1 MKRYILLLFIIPLW
15 VNAQLT
21 DSFTDGDFTS
31 NPTWTGTT
39 EKYIVNEAKQLQLA
53 AAEAGKTWL
62 STPYTLSGSNT
73 EWRFWIKLAFAPSG
87 SNYSEVFLS
96 SDKASL
102 EGDLNGY
109 VLRFGEAGSNDAI
122 ELFLKQGST
131 MTSVCR
137 GTNALLASSF
147 ALFVKVIRKANG
159 DWSIFIDPSGSGIYT
174 LDASG
179 NNNVLTPGG
188 HFGFSGTFTV
198 SNSTKMYY
206 DDVFVGA
213 EVLDTNPPEVLSV
226 VATDLS
232 TVEVTFNEAIE
243 TQSLTQTANYTIN
256 HGIGSPLQVIQ
267 GTTAAQAVLNLA
279 NPLEN
284 GKIYQLTLSDL
295 KDISGNIM
303 PTITKALSYYQAGSN
318 DIVINEV
325 MADPSPVVGLPE
337 WEFVELHNT
346 TGTLINLND
355 FVFVIGTTEK
365 PMTNIQIEPNGFLIL
380 AHEDARAALSPLGSF
395 YGFSSFQLANS
406 GAKLTLKNSTGLVIS
421 AVNYT
426 DTWYRNSAKADGGW
440 TLEQIDP
447 TNPCGGA
454 FNWTAS
460 NDLSGGTP
468 GRQNSVFAISN
479 TSPKLSLI
487 KLVSNQVVQLW
498 FDQQMD
504 RFGLGNAANYRLEP
518 GNIQPSSVATN
529 IADPAF
535 VELSFE
541 TAFSQGVLYELH
553 IYPTLMNCAGRP
565 VGDGVFIAFGLPETI
580 EKNDVVI
587 NEVLFN
593 PLNNGVDFV
602 EIYNRSNKILNLENL
617 RLGDVR
623 QTFPNPPDTTLKV
636 ITTTTRLL
644 MPEGYALL
652 TTNIGAV
659 TEIYSVESTDNF
671 VSMASFPSY
680 PNEKGTVLLKSDAG
694 VLVDLMSYNEKM
706 HYPLLN
712 TVDGVSL
719 ERISVDRPSLES
731 ENWHSAAQ
739 SVGFATPGFRNSVQV
754 NDYLVEDELLI
765 DPETF
770 SPDGDGYYDVT
781 TLRYSFAQAGN
792 NLNIYIYS
800 ASGQLVRHLVK
811 SNLVAETGAVS
822 WDGLDDNGNK
832 VPTGIYVVYAEVFA
846 LDGKVRGIKKAV
858 VVATR

>member
-1 MKRYILLLFIIPLW
+1 
-15 VNAQLT
+15 
-21 DSFTDGDFTS
+21 
-31 NPTWTGTT
+31 
-39 EKYIVNEAKQLQLA
+39 
-53 AAEAGKTWL
+53 
-62 STPYTLSGSNT
+62 
-73 EWRFWIKLAFAPSG
+73 
-87 SNYSEVFLS
+87 
-96 SDKASL
+96 
-102 EGDLNGY
+102 
-109 VLRFGEAGSNDAI
+109 
-122 ELFLKQGST
+122 
-131 MTSVCR
+131 
-137 GTNALLASSF
+137 
-147 ALFVKVIRKANG
+147 
-159 DWSIFIDPSGSGIYT
+159 
-174 LDASG
+174 
-179 NNNVLTPGG
+179 
-188 HFGFSGTFTV
+188 
-198 SNSTKMYY
+198 
-206 DDVFVGA
+206 
-213 EVLDTNPPEVLSV
+213 
-226 VATDLS
+226 
-232 TVEVTFNEAIE
+232 
-243 TQSLTQTANYTIN
+243 
-256 HGIGSPLQVIQ
+256 
-267 GTTAAQAVLNLA
+267 
-279 NPLEN
+279 
-284 GKIYQLTLSDL
+284 
-295 KDISGNIM
+295 
-303 PTITKALSYYQAGSN
+303 
-318 DIVINEV
+318 
-325 MADPSPVVGLPE
+325 
-337 WEFVELHNT
+337 
-346 TGTLINLND
+346 
-355 FVFVIGTTEK
+355 
-365 PMTNIQIEPNGFLIL
+365 
-380 AHEDARAALSPLGSF
+380 
-395 YGFSSFQLANS
+395 
-406 GAKLTLKNSTGLVIS
+406 
-421 AVNYT
+421 
-426 DTWYRNSAKADGGW
+426 
-440 TLEQIDP
+440 
-447 TNPCGGA
+447 
-454 FNWTAS
+454 
-460 NDLSGGTP
+460 
-468 GRQNSVFAISN
+468 
-479 TSPKLSLI
+479 
-487 KLVSNQVVQLW
+487 
-498 FDQQMD
+498 
-504 RFGLGNAANYRLEP
+504 
-518 GNIQPSSVATN
+518 
-529 IADPAF
+529 
-535 VELSFE
+535 
-541 TAFSQGVLYELH
+541 
-553 IYPTLMNCAGRP
+553 MNCAGRP

>member
-31 NPTWTGTT
+31 NPTWTGTA
-39 EKYIVNEAKQLQLA
+39 EKYIVNDAKQLQLA

-62 STPYTLSGSNT
+62 STPYALSGNNT

-87 SNYSEVFLS
+87 SNYSEVILS
-96 SDKASL
+96 SDNANL
-102 EGDLNGY
+102 EGNLNGY
-109 VLRFGEAGSNDAI
+109 VMRFGEAGSNDAI

-137 GTNALLASSF
+137 GSNALLASSF
-147 ALFVKVIRKANG
+147 ALFVKVLRKANG
-159 DWSIFIDPSGSGIYT
+159 DWSIFIDPTGSGIYT

-179 NNNVLTPGG
+179 NNNTLVPGG
-188 HFGFSGTFTV
+188 YFGFSGTFTV

-232 TVEVTFNEAIE
+232 TVAVTFNEAIE
-243 TQSLTQTANYTIN
+243 TQSLTQTANYSIN
-256 HGIGSPLQVIQ
+256 LDIGNPTQVNQ
-267 GTTAAQAVLNLA
+267 GATAAQAILNLA

-284 GKIYQLTLSDL
+284 GKLYQLTLSGI
-295 KDISGNIM
+295 KDISGNVM
-303 PTITKALSYYQAGSN
+303 RSTTKALSYYQAGSN

-325 MADPSPVVGLPE
+325 MADPSPFVGLPE
-337 WEFVELHNT
+337 WEFVELYNN

-365 PMTNIQIEPNGFLIL
+365 PMTNVQIEPNGFLIL
-380 AHEDARAALSPLGSF
+380 AHEDARAALSSYGSF

-406 GAKLTLKNSTGLVIS
+406 GAKLSLKNSTGIVIS
-421 AVNYT
+421 DLTYN
-426 DTWYRNSAKADGGW
+426 DTWYRSSAKADGGW
-440 TLEQIDP
+440 TLEQMDP

-454 FNWTAS
+454 FNWIAS
-460 NDLSGGTP
+460 NDLTGGTP
-468 GRQNSVFAISN
+468 GRQNSVFSVS
-479 TSPKLSLI
+479 TVGPKLSLI
-487 KLVSNQVVQLW
+487 KLVSNQVIQLW

-504 RFGLGNAANYRLEP
+504 RFGLANVANYRLEP
-518 GNIQPSSVATN
+518 GNIQPLSATN
-529 IADPAF
+529 NNADPAF

-541 TAFSQGVLYELH
+541 TTFSQGVLYELH
-553 IYPTLMNCAGRP
+553 VYPTLMNCAGRM
-565 VGDGVFIAFGLPETI
+565 VGEGVFITFGLPEMI
-580 EKNDVVI
+580 EKNDIVI

-652 TTNIGAV
+652 TTNISAV
-659 TEIYSVESTDNF
+659 TEIYAVESTDNF
-671 VSMASFPSY
+671 ISMTSFPSY
-680 PNEKGTVLLKSDAG
+680 ANEKGTVLLKSDAG

-719 ERISVDRPSLES
+719 ERISVDRSSLETG
-731 ENWHSAAQ
+731 NWHSAAQ
-739 SVGFATPGFRNSVQV
+739 SVGFATPGYRNSVQV
-754 NDYLVEDELLI
+754 NDYAVEDELLI

-770 SPDGDGYYDVT
+770 SPDGDGYNDVT
-781 TLRYSFAQAGN
+781 TLRYSFAQTGN
-792 NLNIYIYS
+792 TLNVYIYS

-811 SNLVAETGAVS
+811 SKLVAENGAES
-822 WDGLDDNGNK
+822 WDGLNDNGNK
-832 VPTGIYVVYAEVFA
+832 VPTGIYVIYAEVFTM
-846 LDGKVRGIKKAV
+846 DGADRGIKKAV

>member
-1 MKRYILLLFIIPLW
+1 MKRYILLLFFIPLW
-15 VNAQLT
+15 VNAQLI
-21 DSFTDGDFTS
+21 DNFSDGDFTS
-31 NPTWTGTT
+31 NPTWSGTS
-39 EKYIVNEAKQLQLA
+39 EKYIVNEAKQLQLS
-53 AAEAGKTWL
+53 AAEAGKAYL
-62 STPYTLSGSNT
+62 STPYTLSGANT

-87 SNYSEVFLS
+87 SNFSEVFLS
-96 SDKASL
+96 SDKANL
-102 EGDLNGY
+102 DGDLNGY
-109 VLRFGEAGSNDAI
+109 VMRFGEAGSSDAI

-137 GTNALLASSF
+137 GTEAMLASSF

-159 DWSIFIDPSGSGIYT
+159 DWNIFVDPTGSGIYA
-174 LDASG
+174 LNASG
-179 NNNVLTPGG
+179 NNNTLNPGG
-188 HFGFSGTFTV
+188 YFGFSGTYTV

-226 VATDLS
+226 AAADPS
-232 TVEVTFNEAIE
+232 TIVVTFNEAIE
-243 TQSLTQTANYTIN
+243 TQSLTQASNYTIN
-256 HGIGSPLQVIQ
+256 LGIGNPAQVVQ
-267 GTTAAQAVLNLA
+267 GATAAQAVLNLA

-284 GKIYQLTLSDL
+284 GKLYELTLNGL
-295 KDISGNIM
+295 KDLSGNVM
-303 PTITKALSYYQAGSN
+303 PSTTRALSYYQAGSN
-318 DIVINEV
+318 DIVINEI

-337 WEFVELHNT
+337 WEFVELFNT
-346 TGTLINLND
+346 TNTLINLND

-365 PMTNIQIEPNGFLIL
+365 PMTNVQIEPNGFLIL
-380 AHEDARAALSPLGSF
+380 AHEDARAALSPFGSF

-421 AVNYT
+421 AVTYS
-426 DTWYRNSAKADGGW
+426 DAWYRSSAKADGGW
-440 TLEQIDP
+440 TIEQIDP

-460 NDLSGGTP
+460 NELTGGTP
-468 GRQNSVFAISN
+468 GRQNSVFAIS
-479 TSPKLSLI
+479 TAGPKLSLI
-487 KLVSNQVVQLW
+487 KLVSNQVIQLW

-504 RFGLGNAANYRLEP
+504 GFGLANAANYRLEP
-518 GNIQPSSVATN
+518 GNIQPASVTTN

-541 TAFSQGVLYELH
+541 AAFSHGVLYELH

-565 VGDGVFIAFGLPETI
+565 VGEGVFISFGLPETI
-580 EKNDVVI
+580 EKNDIVI

-652 TTNIGAV
+652 TTNISAV
-659 TEIYSVESTDNF
+659 TSIYSVESIDNF
-671 VSMASFPSY
+671 ISMASFPSY
-680 PNEKGTVLLKSDAG
+680 ANEKGTVLLKSDAG

-719 ERISVDRPSLES
+719 ERISVDRPSS
-731 ENWHSAAQ
+731 ETGNWHSAAQ
-739 SVGFATPGFRNSVQV
+739 SVGFATPGYRNSVQV
-754 NDYLVEDELLI
+754 NDYLVEDELLV

-770 SPDGDGYYDVT
+770 SPDGDGYNDVT
-781 TLRYSFAQAGN
+781 TLRYSFAQTGN

-811 SNLVAETGAVS
+811 SKLIAENGAES
-822 WDGLDDNGNK
+822 WDGLNDNGSK
-832 VPTGIYVVYAEVFA
+832 VPTGIYVIYAEVFTM
-846 LDGKVRGIKKAV
+846 DGTVKGIKKAV